1 MSEHKHE
8 HIYDDCIGNPPFAEA
23 LKTLGGGDTE
33 YKLTE
38 AQQRFFD
45 EKKERVSNLT
55 EDATEREKE
64 FAKIA
69 LFMANYAENLQMEL
83 NRVKAK
89 QRTAATA
96 TECTKAERSKLR
108 TDFYKA
114 WGVMVACYRA
124 IDRNFGNEIRA
135 NIETNFRTQKEGQV
149 RALMEQM
156 QKLTK

>member
-1 MSEHKHE
+1 MNNKHE

-23 LKTLGGGDTE
+23 LKTLGGGDE

-69 LFMANYAENLQMEL
+69 LFMANYAENLQMAL
-83 NRVKAK
+83 NRRKIE
-89 QRTAATA
+89 RTAE
-96 TECTKAERSKLR
+96 TESIKAERSKLR

-135 NIETNFRTQKEGQV
+135 NIETNFRTQKEGQM

-156 QKLTK
+156 QRLTK

>member
-1 MSEHKHE
+1 MNEKE

-23 LKTLGGGDTE
+23 LKTLGGGMNTE
-33 YKLTE
+33 WKLTE

-45 EKKERVSNLT
+45 EKKGRVSNLP

-69 LFMANYAENLQMEL
+69 LFMANYAENLQGAL
-83 NRVKAK
+83 NRLKIE
-89 QRTAATA
+89 RTAAV
-96 TECTKAERSKLR
+96 ERHQHRS
-108 TDFYKA
+108 DFSKA
-114 WGVMVACYRA
+114 WGAMVSCYRA
-124 IDRNFGNEIRA
+124 IDRHFGNEIRA
-135 NIETNFRTQKEGQV
+135 HLEKNDRTQKEGQM

>member
-1 MSEHKHE
+1 MNEKE

-23 LKTLGGGDTE
+23 LKTLWGGTDTE
-33 YKLTE
+33 WKLTE

-45 EKKERVSNLT
+45 EKKGRVSNLP

-69 LFMANYAENLQMEL
+69 LFMATYAEDLQKAL
-83 NRVKAK
+83 NRVKAE
-89 QRTAATA
+89 RTAALERTA
-96 TECTKAERSKLR
+96 AVERHQHRS
-108 TDFYKA
+108 DFSKA
-114 WGVMVACYRA
+114 WGAMVACYRA
-124 IDRNFGNEIRA
+124 IDRHFGNEIRA
-135 NIETNFRTQKEGQV
+135 QLEKNDRTQKEGQM

>member
-23 LKTLGGGDTE
+23 LKTLGGGDE

-45 EKKERVSNLT
+45 EKKERVSNLP

-69 LFMANYAENLQMEL
+69 LFMANYAENLQMAL

-135 NIETNFRTQKEGQV
+135 NIETNFRTQKEGQM

-156 QKLTK
+156 QRLTK